1 MAGVVQYSGASEP
14 CERQS
19 IPDQA
24 SSVLRMIGAPTEW
37 WVSSSCV
44 GVWPSELRL
53 VRSLRVETTSAWA
66 KALRQV
72 QDAATLTTVD
82 PLLLASLMVPERT
95 VEVSLPLR
103 RDSGENVVFSGYRVQ
118 HNNLRG
124 PYKGGLRFHQN
135 VSMDEVKALA
145 LWMTIKCAVIDI
157 PMGGGKGGIAVDPK
171 QLSLSELEQLTRLF
185 TRRIAD
191 VIGPLKD
198 VPAPDVNT
206 NAQVMGW
213 IKDEYGKLVG
223 RPAPAVVTGKALAD
237 GGSEGRNEATA
248 LGGLYALLAYM
259 RSRREVPAGMTVAV
273 QGYGNAGRIAA
284 RLLAE
289 QGCRVVAV
297 SDSRGGCYYP
307 VGIPDMAA
315 VEHVK
320 DTAGTVRGAIG
331 QEINS
336 DDVLTLPV
344 DLLVPAA
351 LEDCLTGEIAENVK
365 ASIVL
370 ELANGPTTL
379 DADAILRRKGVAVL
393 PDVLANAGGVAV
405 SYFEWYQNLHDERW
419 TAEEVHDKL
428 REKMDAAVARVMH
441 TCESYHPSLRQAAY
455 VVALDS
461 LQARWAS
468 QTSRQAPS
476 EARDAMLAGVR

>member
-1 MAGVVQYSGASEP
+1 M
-14 CERQS
+14 
-19 IPDQA
+19 
-24 SSVLRMIGAPTEW
+24 
-37 WVSSSCV
+37 

-53 VRSLRVETTSAWA
+53 VRRLRVDTTSAWA

-82 PLLLASLMVPERT
+82 PLLLASLTVPERT

-103 RDSGENVVFSGYRVQ
+103 LESGEATVFQGYRVQ
-118 HNNLRG
+118 HNSLRG

-135 VSMDEVKALA
+135 VSMDEVKALS

-171 QLSLSELEQLTRLF
+171 QLSLADLEQLTRAF

-206 NAQVMGW
+206 NPQIMGW

-223 RPAPAVVTGKALAD
+223 RPTPAVVTGKSIAD
-237 GGSEGRNEATA
+237 GGSQGRTEATA
-248 LGGLYALLAYM
+248 LGGVYALLAFL
-259 RSRREVPAGMTVAV
+259 RARGKTPAGMTVAV

-289 QGCRVVAV
+289 QGCHVVAV
-297 SDSRGGCYYP
+297 SDSQGGCYFP
-307 VGIPDMAA
+307 GGIQDLA
-315 VEHVK
+315 ELERIK
-320 DTAGTVRGAIG
+320 DATKTVRGAVG
-331 QEINS
+331 QEIGA

-344 DLLVPAA
+344 DILVPAA
-351 LEDCLTGEIAENVK
+351 LEDSLTAPIAENVK

-379 DADAILRRKGVAVL
+379 EADAILRRKGVIVL

-405 SYFEWYQNLHDERW
+405 SYFEWCQNLQGEQWTVEDVHER
-419 TAEEVHDKL
+419 L
-428 REKMDAAVARVMH
+428 RQKMDAAVAKVLH

-461 LQARWAS
+461 LQSRWTA
-468 QTSRQAPS
+468 
-476 EARDAMLAGVR
+476 LAGQPGLPTQPREAILAGAR